1 MDSSPQVNLC
11 LVSLEIDVGDK
22 TRYPNNNSQFV
33 TLMDSELRGTIFQ
46 LVMSPILL
54 SVHGWKTLS
63 KNVFSIS
70 VVFIQGHW
78 AELKPTLR

>member
-11 LVSLEIDVGDK
+11 LVSLEMDVGDK
-22 TRYPNNNSQFV
+22 RITRYSNNNSQIV

-63 KNVFSIS
+63 KNVFNIS
-70 VVFIQGHW
+70 VVFGVTGQN
-78 AELKPTLR
+78 